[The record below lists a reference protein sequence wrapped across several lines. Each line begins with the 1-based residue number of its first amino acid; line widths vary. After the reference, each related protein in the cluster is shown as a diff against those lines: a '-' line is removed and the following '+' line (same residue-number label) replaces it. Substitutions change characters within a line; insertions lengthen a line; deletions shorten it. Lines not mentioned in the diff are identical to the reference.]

1 LEPKAD
7 AQRLMARGLAVAALG
22 VIALIGLRALTASAP
37 RPEPLDAPPQQFSAM
52 RAKAVLRE
60 LIDDGVAHPIGTA
73 ADATMRERIV
83 RQLQNLGF
91 APELQTGLVCGPGGV
106 CGVATNVVVRIAGRP
121 GDHDA
126 VLLCAHYD
134 SWAVSPGASDDG
146 ASVAAILEIARI
158 LRARPAAQHPVVLLI
173 DEGEE
178 VGLLGAQL
186 FVREDPWA
194 RQVRAAVNLDAR
206 GNSGQS
212 LMFETGSANAWLME
226 LYRRAVLHPATNS
239 VQYLVYKLLPND
251 TDFTVFKAAG
261 YQGFNFAYVDGVA
274 HHHSA
279 IDSFENAD
287 AGSIQHQGENAL
299 ATVLALANTPLQQ
312 PPAGEAVFFD
322 VFGFFVAAWPAA
334 WMLPLASL
342 TLLLALINA
351 IRFMRA
357 GTAPI
362 RQLGWAIG
370 GWLAAVLLSA
380 IAGLALLWLL
390 RYLNTI
396 PIGTGLSWI
405 AYPVPLECTFLL
417 LALIVLAGVS
427 QLLARRAGVHA
438 GLIANGLLNAAL
450 AVLLALKAAVAGFL
464 FLLPAAV
471 ATVTTL
477 LVRADGGAD
486 SVRARLAV
494 WLPVWV
500 STAVLL
506 LVFWPLYSALGD
518 RALPMLCA
526 VTALATAGLLPLL
539 GGAAADIRRGLMFGS
554 LAGVIGGLGA
564 TMILPAYSTSWP
576 QMVNVD
582 YWLDADA
589 GRSYWLAR
597 LDAGRLPAAIRKAA
611 PFSARP
617 QPLYWGVSRTAF
629 MAEAPPLALT
639 APTLTVT
646 SAEPVAADMLYRIQ
660 LRSPRGAPE
669 LRLDFPART
678 AVDQVAVLGANG
690 PVPVSLGTLPDGTHS
705 FDMVGVPTAGIELQ
719 FRVPADSPLVVQL
732 YDQSSDLPAA
742 AAPLLAARSPL
753 VSPWREGDVTVVKKS
768 WPIAAP
774 AVLSQ

>member
-1 LEPKAD
+1 
-7 AQRLMARGLAVAALG
+7 MARGLAVAGLGIVALM
-22 VIALIGLRALTASAP
+22 GLRALTASPPAP
-37 RPEPLDAPPQQFSAM
+37 QPLDAPAQQFSAT
-52 RAKAVLRE
+52 RAKTVLRE
-60 LIDDGVAHPIGTA
+60 LIDDGVAHPIGSA
-73 ADATMRERIV
+73 ADAIMRERIV
-83 RQLQNLGF
+83 RHLQDLGF
-91 APELQTGLVCGPGGV
+91 TPELQTGLVCDAGGV
-106 CGVATNVVVRIAGRP
+106 CGIPTNIIVRIPGRAA
-121 GDHDA
+121 DNDA

-146 ASVAAILEIARI
+146 ASVASILEIARI

-212 LMFETGSANAWLME
+212 FMYETGSANGWLLD
-226 LYRRAVLHPATNS
+226 LYRRAVPHPATNS

-261 YQGFNFAYVDGVA
+261 YQGFNFAYIDGVA

-279 IDSFENAD
+279 IDSWENAD
-287 AGSIQHQGENAL
+287 LGSIQHQGENAL

-322 VFGFFVAAWPAA
+322 VFGFFVAAWPIA

-342 TLLLALINA
+342 TLLLALFNA

-357 GTAPI
+357 SKAFIP
-362 RQLGWAIG
+362 QLGWAIG
-370 GWLAAVLLSA
+370 GWLAAVVLSA
-380 IAGLALLWLL
+380 SAGLALLWLL
-390 RYLNTI
+390 RYLNAI
-396 PIGTGLSWI
+396 PIGAGSSWI
-405 AYPVPLECTFLL
+405 AYPIPLQCSFLL
-417 LALIVLAGVS
+417 LGLIVLGGVS
-427 QLLARRAGVHA
+427 QLLTRRAGFHA

-450 AVLLALKAAVAGFL
+450 AVLLAMKAAVAGFL

-471 ATVTTL
+471 AAVTTL
-477 LVRADGGAD
+477 LARADGAAD
-486 SVRARLAV
+486 SARARLAV

-518 RALPMLCA
+518 HALPMLCA

-539 GGAAADIRRGLMFGS
+539 GGAAADIRRGLLFGS

-564 TMILPAYSTSWP
+564 TIILPAYSTSWP
-576 QMVNVD
+576 QMVNLD

-597 LDAGRLPAAIRKAA
+597 VGYGRLPAAIRAAA
-611 PFSARP
+611 PFSARA
-617 QPLYWGVSRTAF
+617 QPFYWGVSGTAF
-629 MAEAPPLALT
+629 SAAAPPLALS
-639 APTLTVT
+639 APTLTVE
-646 SAEPVAADMLYRIQ
+646 SAEPVGADMLYRIW

-678 AVDQVAVLGANG
+678 VIDELAVLGANG
-690 PVPVSLGTLPDGTHS
+690 PVPVRLGMLPEGKRS
-705 FDMVGVPTAGIELQ
+705 FDMVGVPAAGIELQ
-719 FRVPADSPLVVQL
+719 VLVPAESRPVVQL
-732 YDQSSDLPAA
+732 FDQSSDLPAA
-742 AAPLLAARSPL
+742 AARLLAARWPI

-768 WPIAAP
+768 WPIAPP
-774 AVLSQ
+774 AVLIK